1 MALTVVDGGLL
12 SSTNAQYTGFKNRII
27 NGAMVIAQYGTSA
40 VSATTTNA
48 RTYVACDR
56 WAYQTT
62 VASKFTVASSTTAPA
77 GFINSLLIT
86 SSTAYT
92 PVTGDAI
99 HITQPIE
106 GLNITDLGWGA
117 VGASSITIS
126 FWVRSSLTGTFGGAL
141 QNSASSYSYPFTYT
155 INSANT
161 FEQKT
166 ITITGPTSGTW
177 LTTNGVGIFVIF
189 SLGVGTT
196 YAGTAGS
203 WSANN
208 YQAATG
214 QTNLVATSSA
224 TLYITGVQLEKG
236 STATSFDYRPYGQEL
251 LLCQRYC
258 EAIIAGGSNAGLW
271 PIQAGSTT
279 NSRGVYSFKVQ
290 KRASA
295 SFTNLVSNSY
305 ICQYGSGNFNPT
317 AVNLAASNASGAFID
332 STCSGLT
339 LGQAG
344 FQLEGTISNGATICL
359 FTAEL

>member
-1 MALTVVDGGLL
+1 MAINTDSVSDTLTP
-12 SSTNAQYTGFKNRII
+12 STGTVNISGYTNTLNTFGFKNRII

-77 GFINSLLIT
+77 GFINSLLVT

-92 PVTGDAI
+92 PATGDAI

-214 QTNLVATSSA
+214 QTNLVATNGA

-236 STATSFDYRPYGQEL
+236 STATSFDYRPYGTEL
-251 LLCQRYC
+251 ALCQRYY
-258 EAIIAGGSNAGLW
+258 EQSVQAQSMYQPNLGATNRYFTINFMVIKRANPTMTATFDQGGSGTSSVTMYTGASNAGL
-271 PIQAGSTT
+271 G
-279 NSRGVYSFKVQ
+279 NSV
-290 KRASA
+290 
-295 SFTNLVSNSY
+295 
-305 ICQYGSGNFNPT
+305 
-317 AVNLAASNASGAFID
+317 AAQV
-332 STCSGLT
+332 LT
-339 LGQAG
+339 W
-344 FQLEGTISNGATICL
+344 TSS
-359 FTAEL
+359 AEL